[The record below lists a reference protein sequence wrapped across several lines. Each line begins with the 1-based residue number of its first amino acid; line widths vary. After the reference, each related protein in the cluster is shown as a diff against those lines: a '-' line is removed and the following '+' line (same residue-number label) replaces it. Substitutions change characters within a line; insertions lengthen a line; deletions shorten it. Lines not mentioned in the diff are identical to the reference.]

1 MTKYHI
7 GISRYIIHSILHLIC
22 RCFCFWVN
30 APFVLKITAIQK
42 ICSTKYY
49 DSYYHHYYSTH
60 NVFPLLSFI
69 FIYKKRPCYPIS
81 DWITKAE
88 YSVVPLCIIIPV
100 TRYNLLTLSELNSF
114 SCNVETTSRLTIDF
128 SGMLPGDITNYHLP
142 HLTCLRLSVIRFLL

>member
-42 ICSTKYY
+42 ICSTKHY
-49 DSYYHHYYSTH
+49 DGYYHHYYSTH

-69 FIYKKRPCYPIS
+69 YICKK
-81 DWITKAE
+81 T
-88 YSVVPLCIIIPV
+88 PLLSNFHLDNKGGIFRG
-100 TRYNLLTLSELNSF
+100 TTLYYYTCRQIQSLNT
-114 SCNVETTSRLTIDF
+114 V
-128 SGMLPGDITNYHLP
+128 
-142 HLTCLRLSVIRFLL
+142 